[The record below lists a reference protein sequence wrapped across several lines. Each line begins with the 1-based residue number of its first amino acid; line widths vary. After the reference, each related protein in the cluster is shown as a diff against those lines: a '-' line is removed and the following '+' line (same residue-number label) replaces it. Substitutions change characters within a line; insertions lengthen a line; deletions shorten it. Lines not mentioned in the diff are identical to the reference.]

1 MMNQKELIII
11 KNYISK
17 KRVEKKLD
25 QNYLNFNMKINKKV
39 IKDSIYIT
47 KKIYYNN
54 DREIKLIQKFLRKNL
69 ILNIIKKPLINTL
82 EEDIK
87 NKTFEQDNKKNRN
100 RYTPKKRKKL
110 PFIKQNIPNDNSD
123 FYNNQNYLPNTY
135 DKDEC
140 YEYKNYS
147 QKNIKYKGYNLIYN
161 KKNNILENKISYV
174 LSSINHITKIRK
186 IDILKYILLLQRYF
200 KNIFNNKNYLKK
212 TNCHGIIISKD
223 RINLRSYDKF
233 IETINESKIIIKIPK
248 KDNENKK
255 NNNTQKKLNKIET
268 DISYI
273 SKKKYSK
280 YIYYIEKIQN
290 NWRLKNRSNIINKK
304 LRIKKCII
312 TKKKINNNTKK
323 ILKIQNMYRKK
334 LFLKNEKKSKIIS
347 RKSIL
352 FSKGKNIKNNNLF
365 NDIKSIKN
373 TINKKTFNN
382 LQNGISYI
390 NSYNIKQIRI
400 NKNNNNLN
408 INNDNNSIN
417 NNTSKSNISE
427 SFRENNKKEFSYV
440 NIKYISKIYKIMI
453 YKKNIIQGYIITK
466 EFKKLY
472 YEKKNLTFIYILNL
486 FIIKNTQE
494 FVYFLLKYNIKKSFS
509 YPFYNKTL
517 QRVIQFLKTNPLPSQ
532 GGEKIKKLFLK
543 IFPNLNSIKSH
554 NILISSLTIGNK
566 KQLINTNI
574 YNEIEPD
581 FINYICSFSKYDK
594 HLSNPTFI
602 EKRLKNSK
610 LISTNIF
617 NITKFIDDEY
627 NNLINGKYC
636 INCYLDLNKCLCN
649 KKIKEDYYYD
659 EYDLDIDFDT
669 EYNSKNKIEYDS
681 TKCKETIINRKPRT
695 EEIYE
700 DPLINLIKNKG
711 DYTERKG
718 FNNNSKIISINI
730 GESQLGTNSSFGTY
744 YNSKILN
751 KIKINIG
758 GESNSLNNSK
768 TISKIKDVYH
778 KKSNKKKEN
787 LILIKNNESN
797 D

>member
-1 MMNQKELIII
+1 
-11 KNYISK
+11 
-17 KRVEKKLD
+17 
-25 QNYLNFNMKINKKV
+25 
-39 IKDSIYIT
+39 
-47 KKIYYNN
+47 
-54 DREIKLIQKFLRKNL
+54 
-69 ILNIIKKPLINTL
+69 
-82 EEDIK
+82 
-87 NKTFEQDNKKNRN
+87 
-100 RYTPKKRKKL
+100 
-110 PFIKQNIPNDNSD
+110 
-123 FYNNQNYLPNTY
+123 
-135 DKDEC
+135 
-140 YEYKNYS
+140 
-147 QKNIKYKGYNLIYN
+147 
-161 KKNNILENKISYV
+161 
-174 LSSINHITKIRK
+174 
-186 IDILKYILLLQRYF
+186 
-200 KNIFNNKNYLKK
+200 
-212 TNCHGIIISKD
+212 
-223 RINLRSYDKF
+223 
-233 IETINESKIIIKIPK
+233 
-248 KDNENKK
+248 
-255 NNNTQKKLNKIET
+255 
-268 DISYI
+268 
-273 SKKKYSK
+273 
-280 YIYYIEKIQN
+280 
-290 NWRLKNRSNIINKK
+290 
-304 LRIKKCII
+304 
-312 TKKKINNNTKK
+312 
-323 ILKIQNMYRKK
+323 MYRKK

-382 LQNGISYI
+382 LPNGISYI

-517 QRVIQFLKTNPLPSQ
+517 QRVIKFLKTNPLPSQ

-617 NITKFIDDEY
+617 NITRFIDDEY